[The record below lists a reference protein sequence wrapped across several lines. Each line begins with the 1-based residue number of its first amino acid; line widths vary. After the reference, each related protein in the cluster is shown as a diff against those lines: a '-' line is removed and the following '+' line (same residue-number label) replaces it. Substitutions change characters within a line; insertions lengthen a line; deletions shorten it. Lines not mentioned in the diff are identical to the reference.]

1 MCLPLHKK
9 KAVPFARDVLVF
21 INQNNIRK
29 ELKMI
34 ICSLIYYYQRISII
48 ISWEKI
54 INWHINKEGVRMRV
68 QCLGFV
74 LKLPPNNN
82 KHNI

>member
-1 MCLPLHKK
+1 VDKGMCLPLHKK

-48 ISWEKI
+48 ISWK
-54 INWHINKEGVRMRV
+54 K
-68 QCLGFV
+68 
-74 LKLPPNNN
+74 
-82 KHNI
+82 